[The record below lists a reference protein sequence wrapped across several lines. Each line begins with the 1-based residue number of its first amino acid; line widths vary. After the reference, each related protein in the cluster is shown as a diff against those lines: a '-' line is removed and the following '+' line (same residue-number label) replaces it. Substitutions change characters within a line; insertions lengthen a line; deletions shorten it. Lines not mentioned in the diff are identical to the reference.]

1 MRDMEDPEFSDLIT
15 VRPEHLGERPGHCRE
30 DYLAGGHDRE
40 DYLEDQTNILLGVP
54 RHGFDMHGLG
64 EILCAGVKSEFEE

>member
-30 DYLAGGHDRE
+30 DYLAADLPH
-40 DYLEDQTNILLGVP
+40 
-54 RHGFDMHGLG
+54 F
-64 EILCAGVKSEFEE
+64 AGCPQA